1 MPTPD
6 FDDIVFEKLNKDYGA
21 YFLRK
26 GYNRVVLVAIVVSC
40 ILGSAVVLIPY
51 FRTPAEKNREIYSS
65 VYVTIENLKSPAEPG
80 GIPQLPVSPSTPHVK
95 AAARISA
102 PVTKYVAP
110 EVVDSIPVPEKLTD
124 LTVDSIPG
132 ALTGQETIN
141 GSGKGT
147 GTLSEGGSGEG
158 GNGSGG
164 NGLFSVVDEM
174 PKFRG
179 GDINK
184 FREWVQKK
192 TKYPDV
198 ATING
203 IQGKVYITFIVEK
216 DGSVTNVKV
225 LKGIDPLINDEALK
239 SVASSPKWTPGKKRG
254 VAVRVSYLIMVN
266 FQL

>member
-1 MPTPD
+1 MPIPD
-6 FDDIVFEKLNKDYGA
+6 FDDIIFERLNKEYGA

-26 GYNRVVLVAIVVSC
+26 GYNRVVLIAIVAAC
-40 ILGSAVVLIPY
+40 ILGSAGVLIPY
-51 FRTPAEKNREIYSS
+51 FLIPAEKSKEIYNS
-65 VYVTIENLKSPAEPG
+65 VYVTMENLKPPEEPAEL
-80 GIPQLPVSPSTPHVK
+80 PQLPVPPAPQQTVS
-95 AAARISA
+95 AARIAA
-102 PVTKYVAP
+102 PIAKYLAP
-110 EVVDSIPVPEKLTD
+110 KVVDSIPVPEKLTD

-147 GTLSEGGSGEG
+147 GTLSEGGGGG
-158 GNGSGG
+158 GNGNGG
-164 NGLFSVVDEM
+164 NGLFSIVDEM

-192 TKYPDV
+192 TKYPEV

-203 IQGKVYITFIVEK
+203 IQGKVYVTFIVEK
-216 DGSVTNVKV
+216 DGSVTNAKV
-225 LKGIDPLINDEALK
+225 IKGVDPLINDEALK
-239 SVASSPKWTPGKKRG
+239 AVASSPKWSPGKQRG
-254 VAVRVSYLIMVN
+254 VAVRVSYLIMLN